1 MPSPGNPVKKI
12 VVRDSKPG
20 LVCLLG
26 LHWESRARVISFSTK
41 FWESLIGASLDRVSI
56 IGWSFSQL
64 AKISL
69 IGIAVALTSADNCF
83 LVIAKRLKLV
93 DRQQTRQLLA
103 YIFKERSETNV
114 LIEEA
119 ALALEFLSQGDLERV
134 LRIRKRYG
142 RECRSCKNMTYLLP
156 DQQSKQ
162 TPCEICHSRLIPTRQ
177 TARQARKQLLD
188 ETNSGEELQTFAN
201 IGMETSA
208 ESEIVRLG
216 SSSDPIYAD
225 ANSAAPESHIVP
237 NSGGPGT
244 ETRVVDPNA
253 PAADLETRIGSP
265 ASSTVEP
272 LLATKPNLQKDSDK
286 SIKEKDA
293 KQLDDEL
300 IGLVLDGYRVTE
312 KIAMGGMG
320 ALYLARHPI
329 LDKNIVIKTLFP
341 RHSHNGTRLQRFIR
355 EARAAS
361 LLEHPNIVPVI
372 NIAQY
377 REGHFYLTMPFIE
390 GKNLDEIVRESGAFS
405 MEKALNTALDVASAL
420 ATAHANDIIHRDIKP
435 NNLLIDDCGITKVTD
450 FGLAK
455 ILSSQEKLTKPG
467 MFVGTP
473 LYMAPE
479 IGRAKELDG
488 RVDVYGLGLTL
499 YYILTGFHAFQRA
512 TVADLMMQRAH
523 KQIVHPNSHG
533 ILLPDS
539 VVNILGKMLAIDTTN
554 RYQSMEVLTVDLKA
568 ALNSELVDLP
578 VAEIWRK
585 W

>member
-1 MPSPGNPVKKI
+1 M
-12 VVRDSKPG
+12 
-20 LVCLLG
+20 
-26 LHWESRARVISFSTK
+26 
-41 FWESLIGASLDRVSI
+41 
-56 IGWSFSQL
+56 
-64 AKISL
+64 
-69 IGIAVALTSADNCF
+69 ALTSADNCF

-93 DRQQTRQLLA
+93 DRKQTRQLLSF
-103 YIFKERSETNV
+103 IFKEREDSNI

-119 ALALEFLSQGDLERV
+119 ALTLGFLSQGDLERV

-177 TARQARKQLLD
+177 TARQARKQLLE
-188 ETNSGEELQTFAN
+188 ETQSGDELQTFAN

-208 ESEIVRLG
+208 EDNP
-216 SSSDPIYAD
+216 SSSTGPLPLHAPSPD
-225 ANSAAPESHIVP
+225 APAA
-237 NSGGPGT
+237 
-244 ETRVVDPNA
+244 ETRVVDPA
-253 PAADLETRIGSP
+253 ELDDVGETRVGPPKREAI
-265 ASSTVEP
+265 EP
-272 LLATKPNLQKDSDK
+272 LLATKPNLPSASDK
-286 SIKEKDA
+286 ALKEKDA

-300 IGLVLDGYRVTE
+300 IGLVLDGYRVSE

-361 LLEHPNIVPVI
+361 LLDHPNIVPVI

-377 REGHFYLTMPFIE
+377 REGHFYLTMPYIA
-390 GKNLDEIVRESGAFS
+390 GQNLDEIVRASGPFTLKKGL
-405 MEKALNTALDVASAL
+405 ETAIDVAKAL
-420 ATAHANDIIHRDIKP
+420 ATAHENDIIHRDIKP
-435 NNLLIDDCGITKVTD
+435 NNLLIDETGVTKVTD

-499 YYILTGFHAFQRA
+499 YYILTGVHAFQRA

-533 ILLPDS
+533 VELPEN
-539 VVNILGKMLAIDTTN
+539 VVHVLGKMLAVETKN
-554 RYQSMEVLTVDLKA
+554 RYQTMDDL
-568 ALNSELVDLP
+568 LVDLNGALNGQEIGP
-578 VAEIWRK
+578 PIAAIWRK

>member
-1 MPSPGNPVKKI
+1 M
-12 VVRDSKPG
+12 
-20 LVCLLG
+20 
-26 LHWESRARVISFSTK
+26 
-41 FWESLIGASLDRVSI
+41 
-56 IGWSFSQL
+56 
-64 AKISL
+64 
-69 IGIAVALTSADNCF
+69 ALTSADNCF

-93 DRQQTRQLLA
+93 DRKQTRQLLA
-103 YIFKERSETNV
+103 YIFKERSEANI

-119 ALALEFLSQGDLERV
+119 SLALGFLSQEDLERV
-134 LRIRKRYG
+134 LRIRMRYG

-177 TARQARKQLLD
+177 TARQTRKQLLD
-188 ETNSGEELQTFAN
+188 ETNSGDELKTFAN

-208 ESEIVRLG
+208 ESDEIDED
-216 SSSDPIYAD
+216 SSSVPLFVD
-225 ANSAAPESHIVP
+225 APSPNIPAP
-237 NSGGPGT
+237 
-244 ETRVVDPNA
+244 ETRVVDPKNL
-253 PAADLETRIGSP
+253 DGCDETRIGEP
-265 ASSTVEP
+265 IHSTVEP
-272 LLATKPNLQKDSDK
+272 LLATKPNLPQDSDK

-377 REGHFYLTMPFIE
+377 REGHFYLTMPYIQ

-405 MEKALNTALDVASAL
+405 LEQALKTGMDIASAL
-420 ATAHANDIIHRDIKP
+420 ATAHENDIIHRDIKP
-435 NNLLIDDCGITKVTD
+435 NNLLIDENGHTKVTD

-499 YYILTGFHAFQRA
+499 YYILTGVHAFQRA

-523 KQIVHPNSHG
+523 KEIVHPNSHG
-533 ILLPDS
+533 VDLPES
-539 VVNILGKMLAIDTTN
+539 VVNALAKMLAIETAD
-554 RYQSMEVLTVDLKA
+554 RYQTMAELMIDLEAASNNQTVDLPA
-568 ALNSELVDLP
+568 ATV
-578 VAEIWRK
+578 WRK